1 MPGERAGRAHPA
13 RPGQRRGEGAAV
25 RDEARV
31 RRGCGPAPPAV
42 LRGVSVGAVPGGG
55 QFPSGHGLCPGQTRP
70 AAGAAARGRGWGPAV
85 TAVAAGT
92 RREAILACLTEHPDL
107 TAYELRRV
115 IGAASHITDL
125 LRAMEAK
132 AQVVSRTERR
142 PGQGRP
148 VHLWRVAPPGTV
160 PPPGIGG
167 RGDRCASPRAGPPR
181 RGRPPGPPALGA
193 PVSFR
198 SNAARRGVP
207 RCRPGPVLPRAGRH
221 RDRSSGRGHMRRV
234 PGPRGL
240 LRAGGAER
248 GALGDLGRRQL
259 RNQPRGTQL

>member
-1 MPGERAGRAHPA
+1 M
-13 RPGQRRGEGAAV
+13 
-25 RDEARV
+25 
-31 RRGCGPAPPAV
+31 
-42 LRGVSVGAVPGGG
+42 
-55 QFPSGHGLCPGQTRP
+55 
-70 AAGAAARGRGWGPAV
+70 

-160 PPPGIGG
+160 PPRVSEAAEIVA
-167 RGDRCASPRAGPPR
+167 RRRERDRRA
-181 RGRPPGPPALGA
+181 A
-193 PVSFR
+193 
-198 SNAARRGVP
+198 AARRG
-207 RCRPGPVLPRAGRH
+207 RL
-221 RDRSSGRGHMRRV
+221 RSAPPS
-234 PGPRGL
+234 PSAPTL
-240 LRAGGAER
+240 R
-248 GALGDLGRRQL
+248 GAACLGADPGLFFPEPGDTETEARAVAICVGCPVRAACCERAVQNGE
-259 RNQPRGTQL
+259 RWGIWGGVNFATSREEPNYDRMVSRV